1 MSAWGVVPRGG
12 HGWNVYIM
20 LMAPIGTHQKSTH
33 PALKTTFLIRVLLVP
48 PFCWYYLFWQ
58 ALRHFGMI
66 SVFLVVDPSFDST
79 LAYFSKDC
87 TIFLLV
93 WNSGMNRLKSML
105 SP

>member
-1 MSAWGVVPRGG
+1 
-12 HGWNVYIM
+12 
-20 LMAPIGTHQKSTH
+20 
-33 PALKTTFLIRVLLVP
+33 
-48 PFCWYYLFWQ
+48 
-58 ALRHFGMI
+58 MI

-79 LAYFSKDC
+79 LAYFSNDC